1 MRRISTV
8 SLMAFMMMVG
18 SATGNAKEATAKT
31 ESPATKTNVH
41 AFTMKSID
49 GVDVP
54 LSRYRGKVMLIV
66 NVASKCGYTP
76 QYTDLEELNKRYRK
90 RGLAVL
96 GFPANNFGWQEPG
109 TDQEIKTFCTTRYN
123 VSFDMFAKISVK
135 GDDQHPLYAYLTSE
149 DANPETAGGV
159 KWNFTKYLVDRNGKV
174 IARFGSGV
182 KPLSE
187 ELVKAVEE
195 ALGKQ

>member
-18 SATGNAKEATAKT
+18 SATGSAKEAVAKKEPSDT
-31 ESPATKTNVH
+31 EKSVH
-41 AFTMKSID
+41 AFTMKNID

-76 QYTDLEELNKRYRK
+76 QYTDLEELNKRYRE

-109 TDQEIKTFCTTRYN
+109 SDEEIKTFCTTRYN
-123 VSFDMFAKISVK
+123 VSFDMFSKISVK
-135 GDDQHPLYAYLTSE
+135 GSDQHPLYTYLTSE
-149 DANPETAGGV
+149 EANPETAGGV

-174 IARFGSGV
+174 IAKFGSGV

-195 ALGKQ
+195 ALK

>member
-18 SATGNAKEATAKT
+18 SATGNAKEAVAKKET
-31 ESPATKTNVH
+31 SDTQKSVH
-41 AFTMKSID
+41 AFTMKNID

-76 QYTDLEELNKRYRK
+76 QYTDLEELNKRYRE

-109 TDQEIKTFCTTRYN
+109 TDEEIKTFCTTRYN
-123 VSFDMFAKISVK
+123 VSFDMFSKISVK
-135 GDDQHPLYAYLTSE
+135 GSDQDPLYTYLTSE
-149 DANPETAGGV
+149 EANPETAGGV

-174 IARFGSGV
+174 IAKFGSGV

-187 ELVKAVEE
+187 EVVKAVEE
-195 ALGKQ
+195 ALK

>member
-8 SLMAFMMMVG
+8 SLMAFMMIVG
-18 SATGNAKEATAKT
+18 SATGSAKEAVAKKETSAT
-31 ESPATKTNVH
+31 EKNVH
-41 AFTMKSID
+41 VFTMKNID

-76 QYTDLEELNKRYRK
+76 QYADLEELNKRYRE

-109 TDQEIKTFCTTRYN
+109 TDDEIKTFCTTRYN
-123 VSFDMFAKISVK
+123 VSFDMFSKISVK
-135 GDDQHPLYAYLTSE
+135 GSDQHPLYSYLTSE
-149 DANPETAGGV
+149 EANPETAGGV

-174 IARFGSGV
+174 IAKFGSGV

-187 ELVKAVEE
+187 ELVKAVED
-195 ALGKQ
+195 ALK

>member
-1 MRRISTV
+1 
-8 SLMAFMMMVG
+8 
-18 SATGNAKEATAKT
+18 
-31 ESPATKTNVH
+31 
-41 AFTMKSID
+41 MKNID

-76 QYTDLEELNKRYRK
+76 QYTDLEELNKRYHE

-96 GFPANNFGWQEPG
+96 GFPANNFGSQEPG
-109 TDQEIKTFCTTRYN
+109 TNEEIKTFCTTRYN
-123 VSFDMFAKISVK
+123 VSFDMFSKISVK

-149 DANPETAGGV
+149 EANPETAGGV

-174 IARFGSGV
+174 IAKFGSGV
-182 KPLSE
+182 KPLSD

-195 ALGKQ
+195 ALK

>member
-1 MRRISTV
+1 M

-18 SATGNAKEATAKT
+18 SATGGTKNATA
-31 ESPATKTNVH
+31 ATMPDATGKSVH
-41 AFTMKSID
+41 AFTMTSID
-49 GVDVP
+49 GVAVP

-66 NVASKCGYTP
+66 NVASKCGHTP
-76 QYTDLEELNKRYRK
+76 QYADLEELNKRYRE
-90 RGLAVL
+90 RGLAIL

-109 TDQEIKTFCTTRYN
+109 TDEEIQTFCTTRYN
-123 VSFDMFAKISVK
+123 VTFDMFSKISVK
-135 GDDQHPLYAYLTSE
+135 GSDQHPLYSYLTSE
-149 DANPETAGGV
+149 EANPETAGGV

-174 IARFGSGV
+174 IAKFASGV